1 MLLLEWKCKELCCHI
16 ISTLKKHTK
25 KINKTIL
32 KTSHG
37 NTMFLSKCAKC
48 NSQKLRFNKDQEA
61 SEILRN

>member
-16 ISTLKKHTK
+16 IPTLKRHRE

-37 NTMFLSKCAKC
+37 NTIKV
-48 NSQKLRFNKDQEA
+48 
-61 SEILRN
+61 

>member
-16 ISTLKKHTK
+16 IPTLKRHTE

-37 NTMFLSKCAKC
+37 NTIKV
-48 NSQKLRFNKDQEA
+48 
-61 SEILRN
+61 